1 MTPKKTSQTPSVSP
15 DHAISRKDLERI
27 EFHRNAIALLPEAT
41 EKTPGVATA
50 LVERRFK
57 ITSRS
62 CTCKIARKRTCA
74 HIHKLT
80 AICTHYQELLGN
92 KSLEDDFRA
101 SIWHQM
107 ASVFIEDCRD
117 TPAAVKMIT
126 VPEPDSKPGSTNRD
140 ANVIKV
146 FNSRNV
152 EMLTYLS
159 QGADRSLFI
168 ERCAHLIQTAQ
179 APYRSAILRHLKNM
193 TITDSERS
201 LSEMGRLTRR
211 QVLEASF
218 WYQMAYH
225 GYLMFGT
232 RDITFHPSIEKKT
245 GLFTATC
252 QKKNGDPLLRL
263 VIPRLQVKRLLNTF
277 KKVLHNHHGLTI
289 HPIPFK
295 SIFNISMN
303 HRLDLVVRPMIQMI
317 QKNGETR
324 YLSQAGLE
332 KFRYGTLIYVSE
344 LDILAELQPPDGDVG
359 KLDSGVMNVIKKAQV
374 PCFLADSQLML
385 EKGPFQLDT
394 SVKRLQI
401 FNKYDRVEITPIA
414 ADRQWCWLSVEYG
427 FGNRNISLADI
438 MTARADNE
446 RFLPVADGWV
456 DCQTLDLGK
465 IDALFKQQPEPSDDP
480 HQDAYKISR
489 TELLRLQ
496 AISLYKA
503 DIRAENKKRAQWLRR
518 FLDGLPESPP
528 PAVKGMTSPLRPYQ
542 ELGVQWLWY
551 LHENAL
557 GGLLCD
563 DMGLGKTHEVMAFML
578 CLRQAA
584 PSDEPF
590 MVVCPTT
597 VLSHWETKL
606 REQAPDLNVYV
617 YHGPQRRLP
626 KSLAKIDVLLTSYG
640 ILLRD
645 VVKLRELSFHLAVF
659 DEIQYLKNA
668 ATQSNMA
675 AASIRAR
682 MKVGLTG
689 TPVENSV
696 NDLKAL
702 MDLIIPGYLGS
713 NARFKRRYDV
723 STDPDG
729 IRRKELHRLI
739 APFTLRRLKTTVL
752 SELPEKIEDLRIC
765 ELSEDQVKFY
775 RDAVASR
782 ADNFIQTLQ
791 NTKKAVPY
799 MHIFALLNLL
809 KKICNHPMLLDK
821 GLEIGKQYK
830 SGKWEL
836 FKELLAESLD
846 SGQKVVI
853 YSHYLRMIDLI
864 EKHLNTETIPFVKL
878 IGKTQKRGEI
888 VQIFNTDPVCRVF
901 LASLKA
907 GGTGIDLVAASVVI
921 HYDRWWN
928 AAREDQATDRVHR
941 IGQTRGVQVIKL
953 VTRGTLEERIAN
965 IIERKRQLMESII
978 QENEPGFLK
987 TFSREELIG
996 LLSMPDGDLRNP
1008 E

>member
-1 MTPKKTSQTPSVSP
+1 MPKTKPSKAPSDSP
-15 DHAISRKDLERI
+15 DHAISDRDLARI
-27 EFHRNAIALLPEAT
+27 EFHRNAIALLPEAD

-50 LVERRFK
+50 LVERGFK

-62 CTCKIARKRTCA
+62 CTCEIARKRTCA
-74 HIHKLT
+74 HVRKLT
-80 AICTHYQELLGN
+80 AICTHYHKQLGK
-92 KSLEDDFRA
+92 KSLEEDFRA
-101 SIWHQM
+101 SIWYLM

-126 VPEPDSKPGSTNRD
+126 APEPDSKNRD

-146 FNSRNV
+146 FNSRDE

-168 ERCAHLIQTAQ
+168 ERCAHLIQTGQ

-193 TITDSERS
+193 TITESERD

-225 GYLMFGT
+225 GYLMFGNEGV
-232 RDITFHPSIEKKT
+232 TFHASIEKET
-245 GLFTATC
+245 GQFTAAC
-252 QKKNGDPLLRL
+252 RNSDGELLLRL
-263 VIPRLQVKRLLNTF
+263 VVPRLLVKRLLNTF

-303 HRLDLVVRPMIQMI
+303 HRLDLEVRPMIQMI

-344 LDILAELQPPDGDVG
+344 LDLLAEFQPPNGDVG
-359 KLDSGVMNVIKKAQV
+359 QLELGSGVMNIIKKAQV
-374 PCFLADSQLML
+374 PSFLADSQHTL
-385 EKGPFQLDT
+385 EKGPFKLDASVRQLQ
-394 SVKRLQI
+394 VFK
-401 FNKYDRVEITPIA
+401 KYDRVEIMPVA
-414 ADRQWCWLSVEYG
+414 ANHQWCWLSVEYG

-438 MTARADNE
+438 MAARADNE

-456 DCQTLDLGK
+456 DCQTLDLGD
-465 IDALFKQQPEPSDDP
+465 IDALFKQQPDPSDDLNKG
-480 HQDAYKISR
+480 AYKISR

-496 AISLYKA
+496 AMSLYKA
-503 DIRAENKKRAQWLRR
+503 DIRAENKKRSQWFRR

-528 PAVKGMTSPLRPYQ
+528 PTVKGMTSPLRPYQ
-542 ELGVQWLWY
+542 EHGVQWLWY

-578 CLRQAA
+578 CLRQTVV
-584 PSDEPF
+584 SDEPF

-597 VLSHWETKL
+597 VLSHWESKL
-606 REQAPDLNVYV
+606 RKYAPNLKIFVF
-617 YHGPQRRLP
+617 HGPQRRLP

-645 VVKLRELSFHLAVF
+645 VAKLREIPFYLAVF

-668 ATQSNMA
+668 ATQSYMA
-675 AASIRAR
+675 AASIQAR
-682 MKVGLTG
+682 MKAGLTG

-702 MDLIIPGYLGS
+702 MDLIMPGYLGS
-713 NARFKRRYDV
+713 NIRFKRRYGA

-729 IRRKELHRLI
+729 LLRKELHRLI
-739 APFTLRRLKTTVL
+739 APFTLRRLKSTVL

-775 RDAVASR
+775 RDAVSSR

-791 NTKKAVPY
+791 NTKKKVPY
-799 MHIFALLNLL
+799 IHIFALLNLL

-821 GLEIGKQYK
+821 GLEIGRQYQ
-830 SGKWEL
+830 SGKWDL
-836 FKELLAESLD
+836 FKELLAESLA

-853 YSHYLRMIDLI
+853 FSHYLGMIDLI
-864 EKHLNTETIPFVKL
+864 ERHLNAETIPFVKL

-888 VQIFNTDPVCRVF
+888 VEIFNTDPVCRVF
-901 LASLKA
+901 LGSLKA

-928 AAREDQATDRVHR
+928 AAKEDQATDRVHR
-941 IGQTRGVQVIKL
+941 IGQTRGVQVIKI
-953 VTRGTLEERIAN
+953 VTRGTLEERIAT

-978 QENEPGFLK
+978 QVDDPGFLK
-987 TFSREELIG
+987 TFSREELID
-996 LLSMPDGDLRNP
+996 LLAMPEADRGN
-1008 E
+1008 